1 MVSTPESIKSA
12 WKYLYKSE
20 NFTDKSL
27 ITTYIDRQ
35 QEAMADARLK
45 DWELRK
51 AKYKNDNS

>member
-1 MVSTPESIKSA
+1 MISTPESIKSA

-27 ITTYIDRQ
+27 ITTYINRQ
-35 QEAMADARLK
+35 KDAMVKTRLR

-51 AKYKNDNS
+51 AKHKNDNS